1 MSNCFRRF
9 VSAGDV
15 FGVLLPS
22 RTQLP
27 QPSLSAATATAA
39 VLQRYEVVYFQ
50 VQAVSPVSPEP
61 LAVNPTVTQL
71 VLQGGSARV
80 LLPVG
85 FKRYAVTAAAARA
98 AQQPTISSSST
109 AVQTGQ
115 DDAASGAGV
124 AASTKQQQQQQQQQ
138 QQPLLL
144 GVHASAAYQH
154 APGLPGVPG
163 PLTDNWRHVGTLLA
177 PLLHPSSAAVELS
190 CSLLL
195 WGPRGSGRRTAA
207 RAAAAALGMHVIE
220 WSCHDLKVRLMLVL
234 MCYNRC
240 FDLRQ
245 MCYVAWGGIS
255 PFALWVLRLRGR
267 HMSNCNILCVSHLH
281 ACGPRKLNIT

>member
-1 MSNCFRRF
+1 MLSPPFFGFFAFCRF
-9 VSAGDV
+9 VSSGDV

-22 RTQLP
+22 RDQLP
-27 QPSLSAATATAA
+27 QPKHTPAAAAAATAAL
-39 VLQRYEVVYFQ
+39 LQRYEVVYFQ
-50 VQAVSPVSPEP
+50 VQAVSPASPEP
-61 LAVNPTVTQL
+61 LAVNPAVTQL
-71 VLQGGSARV
+71 VLQGGSARI

-85 FKRYAVTAAAARA
+85 FKGYAVAAAAARA
-98 AQQPTISSSST
+98 SQQCTSTTTSSSSRT
-109 AVQTGQ
+109 AEQSVQ
-115 DDAASGAGV
+115 DV
-124 AASTKQQQQQQQQQ
+124 AAPVAAVAAAPKQQQQQQ

-144 GVHASAAYQH
+144 GVHASAAYQL

-163 PLTDNWRHVGTLLA
+163 PLTDNWKHVGQLLA

-220 WSCHDLKVRLMLVL
+220 WSCYDLKVRLVMLLCV

-240 FDLRQ
+240 L
-245 MCYVAWGGIS
+245 
-255 PFALWVLRLRGR
+255 
-267 HMSNCNILCVSHLH
+267 
-281 ACGPRKLNIT
+281 T

>member
-1 MSNCFRRF
+1 
-9 VSAGDV
+9 
-15 FGVLLPS
+15 
-22 RTQLP
+22 
-27 QPSLSAATATAA
+27 
-39 VLQRYEVVYFQ
+39 VVYFQ

-61 LAVNPTVTQL
+61 LAVNPAVTHL

-85 FKRYAVTAAAARA
+85 FKGYAVAAAAARA
-98 AQQPTISSSST
+98 AQHSSTTTSSSNSST
-109 AVQTGQ
+109 AVRSVQYE
-115 DDAASGAGV
+115 AASYAGV
-124 AASTKQQQQQQQQQ
+124 AAVPKQQQ

-163 PLTDNWRHVGTLLA
+163 PLTDNWRHVGHLLA

-220 WSCHDLKVRLMLVL
+220 WSCHDLKVRLVL
-234 MCYNRC
+234 
-240 FDLRQ
+240 F
-245 MCYVAWGGIS
+245 
-255 PFALWVLRLRGR
+255 
-267 HMSNCNILCVSHLH
+267 
-281 ACGPRKLNIT
+281 